1 MERKRHRIF
10 DHPIL
15 SYFILFLIA
24 QIFISL
30 GGSIDNLLA
39 GFIPGYAAEV
49 TAMGKTQMSASGIG
63 VAIGAMVAVGLFTL
77 WFRKEFRGM
86 LGFKGMRTAVL
97 MLLPVLILHWIGSVA
112 SWVQFGTA
120 SVFIAF
126 LRAFAPGFGE
136 EIAFRGLGVD
146 CLIEGGQTM
155 NPSTDD
161 MLKAIREVHAE
172 TVYILPNNK
181 NVILAANQAQE
192 LTEDCRVV
200 VVPTKTVPQ
209 GITAMVSYVEGNS
222 AEENLEAMTE
232 AIGTVKTCEVT
243 YAVRDTKID
252 GHEIH
257 DGDIMAIGDDG
268 ILATGSEVDEVV
280 MNALG
285 KMVDDDSE
293 LISLYN
299 GADFP
304 EEKAEALAKRIEAA
318 YSDVDVETNY
328 GGQPIYYCILSVE

>member
-49 TAMGKTQMSASGIG
+49 TVMGKTQMSASGIG

-77 WFRKEFRGM
+77 WFRKEFQGM

-136 EIAFRGLGVD
+136 EIAFRGLGVANYMRTIKSEKQITVIFWLSSVFFGLVHITNAFVGAD
-146 CLIEGGQTM
+146 PIMSVIQALYAVGIGLLLGAVFLRTGLLWPIILGHMSLDFMEFIRADMGSNGGIMVNFGVGDWITIAAGVLGAVVGIYLM
-155 NPSTDD
+155 RKKNYPEI
-161 MLKAIREVHAE
+161 MELWRNKWNKNEAE
-172 TVYILPNNK
+172 TPE
-181 NVILAANQAQE
+181 VI
-192 LTEDCRVV
+192 D
-200 VVPTKTVPQ
+200 
-209 GITAMVSYVEGNS
+209 
-222 AEENLEAMTE
+222 
-232 AIGTVKTCEVT
+232 
-243 YAVRDTKID
+243 
-252 GHEIH
+252 
-257 DGDIMAIGDDG
+257 
-268 ILATGSEVDEVV
+268 
-280 MNALG
+280 
-285 KMVDDDSE
+285 
-293 LISLYN
+293 
-299 GADFP
+299 
-304 EEKAEALAKRIEAA
+304 
-318 YSDVDVETNY
+318 
-328 GGQPIYYCILSVE
+328 

>member
-24 QIFISL
+24 QIFTSL

-49 TAMGKTQMSASGIG
+49 TMMGKTQMSASGIG

-86 LGFKGMRTAVL
+86 LGLKGMGTAVL

-136 EIAFRGLGVD
+136 EIAFRGLGVANYMRTIKSEKQITVIFW
-146 CLIEGGQTM
+146 LSSVFFG
-155 NPSTDD
+155 
-161 MLKAIREVHAE
+161 LVHITNAF
-172 TVYILPNNK
+172 VGADPIMS
-181 NVILAANQAQE
+181 VIQA
-192 LTEDCRVV
+192 L
-200 VVPTKTVPQ
+200 
-209 GITAMVSYVEGNS
+209 
-222 AEENLEAMTE
+222 
-232 AIGTVKTCEVT
+232 
-243 YAVRDTKID
+243 YAVGIGLLLGAVFLRTGLLWPIIL
-252 GHEIH
+252 GHMSLDFMEFIRADMGSSGGLMVNFGVGDWITIAAGVLGAVVGIYLMRKKNYPEI
-257 DGDIMAIGDDG
+257 MELWRNKWNKDD
-268 ILATGSEVDEVV
+268 
-280 MNALG
+280 AL
-285 KMVDDDSE
+285 
-293 LISLYN
+293 
-299 GADFP
+299 
-304 EEKAEALAKRIEAA
+304 
-318 YSDVDVETNY
+318 
-328 GGQPIYYCILSVE
+328 

>member
-63 VAIGAMVAVGLFTL
+63 VAIGAMIAVGLFTL
-77 WFRKEFRGM
+77 WFRKEFQGM

-136 EIAFRGLGVD
+136 EIAFRGLGVANYMRTIKSEKQIKVIFWLSSVFFGLVHITNAFVGAD
-146 CLIEGGQTM
+146 PIMSVIQALYAVGIGLLLGAVFLRTGLLWPIILGHMSLDFMEFIRADMGSSGGIMVNFGVGDWITIAAGVLGAVVGIYLM
-155 NPSTDD
+155 RKKNYPEI
-161 MLKAIREVHAE
+161 MELWRNKWNKNEAE
-172 TVYILPNNK
+172 TPE
-181 NVILAANQAQE
+181 VI
-192 LTEDCRVV
+192 D
-200 VVPTKTVPQ
+200 
-209 GITAMVSYVEGNS
+209 
-222 AEENLEAMTE
+222 
-232 AIGTVKTCEVT
+232 
-243 YAVRDTKID
+243 
-252 GHEIH
+252 
-257 DGDIMAIGDDG
+257 
-268 ILATGSEVDEVV
+268 
-280 MNALG
+280 
-285 KMVDDDSE
+285 
-293 LISLYN
+293 
-299 GADFP
+299 
-304 EEKAEALAKRIEAA
+304 
-318 YSDVDVETNY
+318 
-328 GGQPIYYCILSVE
+328 